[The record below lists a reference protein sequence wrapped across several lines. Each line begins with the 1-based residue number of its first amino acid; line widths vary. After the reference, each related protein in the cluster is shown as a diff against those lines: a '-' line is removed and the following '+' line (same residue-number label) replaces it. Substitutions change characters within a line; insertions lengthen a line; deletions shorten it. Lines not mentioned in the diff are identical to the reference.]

1 MAAHLAGDHVGG
13 ESIKNLGVPYMP
25 GKAGKELR
33 PASLCLRCRYAP
45 TFCYSP
51 AHAPGTYGS
60 SRAPD
65 VCVALGADAASDCL
79 GSASI
84 DCSPGASYTA
94 PSRRE
99 TYKAADIVI
108 FDPDTIASKPRGLVD
123 DLPGGA
129 MHVKQGAL
137 GIDDVIVNSEVLRE
151 GGEHTG
157 ALPGQVLGGPLDD
170 GNR

>member
-1 MAAHLAGDHVGG
+1 MSIIALSYLISILYSGLKHG
-13 ESIKNLGVPYMP
+13 EEPNFTPRRIP
-25 GKAGKELR
+25 E
-33 PASLCLRCRYAP
+33 
-45 TFCYSP
+45 SP
-51 AHAPGTYGS
+51 PGTHGP

-157 ALPGQVLGGPLDD
+157 ALPGQVLRGPLDD
-170 GNR
+170 GNREGQEG

>member
-1 MAAHLAGDHVGG
+1 M
-13 ESIKNLGVPYMP
+13 
-25 GKAGKELR
+25 
-33 PASLCLRCRYAP
+33 
-45 TFCYSP
+45 
-51 AHAPGTYGS
+51 
-60 SRAPD
+60 
-65 VCVALGADAASDCL
+65 

-84 DCSPGASYTA
+84 DFSPGASYTA

-108 FDPDTIASKPRGLVD
+108 FDPDTIASTPREPVYD
-123 DLPGGA
+123 FPGSA

-137 GIDDVIVNSEVLRE
+137 GIDYVIVNSEGLLE

-157 ALPGQVLGGPLDD
+157 ALPSQVLGGPLDD

>member
-1 MAAHLAGDHVGG
+1 MSIIALSYLISILYSGLKHG
-13 ESIKNLGVPYMP
+13 EEPNFTPRRIP
-25 GKAGKELR
+25 E
-33 PASLCLRCRYAP
+33 
-45 TFCYSP
+45 SP
-51 AHAPGTYGS
+51 PGTHGP

-157 ALPGQVLGGPLDD
+157 ALPGQVLGGPA
-170 GNR
+170 G